1 MVLTEDQKNLAMVI
15 TGKVS
20 GAISIVS
27 SLFIIRDIYKKW
39 KTNQR
44 RSRHHHHLPSTTL
57 LVLSMS
63 LGDVGS
69 SFFASFLGSWMV
81 PRDGGFPL
89 AAGTQATCDA
99 QAFVYGVFFSSSN
112 MTNGIMALVYWLT
125 VCREKPEKD
134 FRGWKWQAL
143 MFGYPWLWGVG
154 YSAAARYSV
163 RPSEFPITW
172 WCYGMFAKPGTTAA
186 VISYVVVLAFFLL
199 TCVLI
204 LLSMGALVRFVYR
217 QEKKMD
223 SFRFRRRGSS
233 SRRTSSTGSI
243 GAMNSTGSIPAMNS
257 TGSSISR
264 EGTTQRNIE
273 SERSN
278 NSAGSRI
285 GSLFNTSANRT
296 RANRAKTIQVAK
308 QGFLYTAAF
317 LVISIPTAMQGYLLN
332 ITSGGDYEKMGLPL
346 GYYVFYAAIFPLQ
359 GFMNFFIYFRPK
371 IVAVQK
377 RDSTLSLRQ
386 STMKALRVGGNVAA
400 SRRGATSGDSDNNN
414 TMQPKVGSTEE
425 PHHRKNSGLRRLSG
439 VTFKDDVDLEALAKT
454 ASIEME
460 TSKADGSKCE
470 VVADTQDS
478 FAENEA

>member
-1 MVLTEDQKNLAMVI
+1 
-15 TGKVS
+15 
-20 GAISIVS
+20 
-27 SLFIIRDIYKKW
+27 
-39 KTNQR
+39 
-44 RSRHHHHLPSTTL
+44 
-57 LVLSMS
+57 
-63 LGDVGS
+63 
-69 SFFASFLGSWMV
+69 
-81 PRDGGFPL
+81 
-89 AAGTQATCDA
+89 
-99 QAFVYGVFFSSSN
+99 
-112 MTNGIMALVYWLT
+112 
-125 VCREKPEKD
+125 
-134 FRGWKWQAL
+134 
-143 MFGYPWLWGVG
+143 MFD
-154 YSAAARYSV
+154 
-163 RPSEFPITW
+163 
-172 WCYGMFAKPGTTAA
+172 KPGTTVAA
-186 VISYVVVLAFFLL
+186 ISYFVVLAFFLL

-204 LLSMGALVRFVYR
+204 LMSMGALVRFVYR

-223 SFRFRRRGSS
+223 NFRYRRRGSS

-243 GAMNSTGSIPAMNS
+243 GAMSSTGSIPAMNSTGSIPAMNS
-257 TGSSISR
+257 TRSSISR

-278 NSAGSRI
+278 NSAGIRM

-386 STMKALRVGGNVAA
+386 STMKALRIGGNVSA
-400 SRRGATSGDSDNNN
+400 SRRGTTSGDSDNNN

-425 PHHRKNSGLRRLSG
+425 PPHRNNSGLRRLSG

-454 ASIEME
+454 ASLEME

-470 VVADTQDS
+470 VVAADTQDS